1 MLTKV
6 LSERG
11 GDLLLFLE
19 TEKNLDGRGCVVRKV
34 LQKWNCSSA
43 VEYKEEE
50 SKETE
55 LSGVLSR

>member
-1 MLTKV
+1 M
-6 LSERG
+6 
-11 GDLLLFLE
+11 LFLE

-43 VEYKEEE
+43 VEYEEEE